1 MATPQPKYIAPV
13 RSVAGMTFAGGN
25 APPTRTIPA
34 TNKSSRRAKKHADGG
49 TAVAGIKALTCY
61 LLRPARIHYLDHRC
75 LKPLAIPF
83 YFCVPLRHSA
93 VPYEIPGLA
102 RRPGRRASHDA
113 SAGRLRLNHP
123 RAPAVR
129 IIPHTHGQMN
139 GIRWLAPFFHFF
151 RRRLGRNVSWAPAV
165 YRDIDIFVEPCT
177 ENGIKIVTALKRV
190 RFGQGAIHADDF
202 SRESVVVPLGY
213 PPNRI
218 DLMTSIDGVTE
229 ATPGSPVWPRNS
241 RACRRIF

>member
-151 RRRLGRNVSWAPAV
+151 SSEARPERFMGARGLQRHRHLCRTMYGK
-165 YRDIDIFVEPCT
+165 RDKDSH
-177 ENGIKIVTALKRV
+177 
-190 RFGQGAIHADDF
+190 RF
-202 SRESVVVPLGY
+202 
-213 PPNRI
+213 
-218 DLMTSIDGVTE
+218 E
-229 ATPGSPVWPRNS
+229 A
-241 RACRRIF
+241 C